1 MTRIKDLRKELGW
14 NQTELA
20 QALQTSRGAVANYEI
35 GHREPDIK
43 IILRLCEI
51 FGCTADY
58 LLGRSEARTAAV
70 GEDDLATLAALHAAP
85 ESIRDAIA
93 VLLAPYMAKREDDCI
108 VIDASSFLRSF
119 E

>member
-1 MTRIKDLRKELGW
+1 MEIIKELRIERGW
-14 NQTELA
+14 TQQDLAEKISAKYQTV
-20 QALQTSRGAVANYEI
+20 GHYET
-35 GHREPDIK
+35 GRREPDIAT
-43 IILRLCEI
+43 ILRLCEI

-93 VLLAPYMAKREDDCI
+93 VLLAPYMAKREET
-108 VIDASSFLRSF
+108 AS
-119 E
+119 

>member
-1 MTRIKDLRKELGW
+1 MDRIRELRKEMGW
-14 NQTELA
+14 NQNDLAREL
-20 QALQTSRGAVANYEI
+20 QAGRQTVGNYET
-35 GHREPDIK
+35 GAREPDVAT
-43 IILRLCEI
+43 ILRLCEI

-93 VLLAPYMAKREDDCI
+93 VLLAPYMAKREET
-108 VIDASSFLRSF
+108 AS
-119 E
+119 